1 VFFDVCGFKPAAFV
15 AELGTTAGEALLAP
29 HRSYLRAMRPLL
41 DQSLV
46 KGMAHITGGGVTE
59 NLPRVLPGGCAAEV
73 DLRSWQVPG
82 IFRFVQEHGAIAADE
97 MFRAFNMG
105 IGLIVV
111 CAAENRQLVTRML
124 EEAGESPIALGRV
137 VRGERTVQYL

>member
-1 VFFDVCGFKPAAFV
+1 
-15 AELGTTAGEALLAP
+15 
-29 HRSYLRAMRPLL
+29 
-41 DQSLV
+41 
-46 KGMAHITGGGVTE
+46 MAHITGGGVTE
-59 NLPRVLPGGCAAEV
+59 NLPRTLPGGCAAEV
-73 DLRSWQVPG
+73 DVRSWQVPG
-82 IFRFVQEHGAIAADE
+82 IFRFVQEHGAIAVEE